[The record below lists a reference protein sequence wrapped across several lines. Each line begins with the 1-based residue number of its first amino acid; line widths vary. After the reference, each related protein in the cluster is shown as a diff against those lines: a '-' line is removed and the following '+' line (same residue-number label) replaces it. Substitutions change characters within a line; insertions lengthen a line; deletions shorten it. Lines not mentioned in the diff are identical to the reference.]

1 MWLSVCVLV
10 MRLTV
15 KNLTPRAATVPHTI
29 GNPLY
34 HWTHL
39 ELRRPFGITGKLLS
53 PSTADE
59 IWNECNELLAQDNFS
74 ARGIM
79 QQMNVKMVG
88 TTDDPIDSLEH
99 HAEIAKD
106 GSFTIKVLPSWRPD
120 KAFNIEQATF
130 NDYMAKLGEVSDTD
144 IRRFADLQTALT
156 KRLDHFA
163 AHGCKVSDHALDVVM
178 FAGSERSGTG
188 QHSGAPSGWRTPER
202 ARSGTVQK
210 LRYWCSLVPNMHV
223 AAGYSST
230 TLARC
235 VITTCV
241 SSNCWG
247 PDVGFDSIND
257 RPMAEELSKLLSKQN
272 EENLLPKT
280 ILYCLN
286 PRDNEVLGT
295 MIGNFEGEGMPGK
308 NAVRFR
314 LVV

>member
-1 MWLSVCVLV
+1 M
-10 MRLTV
+10 
-15 KNLTPRAATVPHTI
+15 
-29 GNPLY
+29 
-34 HWTHL
+34 
-39 ELRRPFGITGKLLS
+39 LS

-163 AHGCKVSDHALDVVM
+163 AHGCKCL
-178 FAGSERSGTG
+178 
-188 QHSGAPSGWRTPER
+188 
-202 ARSGTVQK
+202 
-210 LRYWCSLVPNMHV
+210 
-223 AAGYSST
+223 T
-230 TLARC
+230 TR
-235 VITTCV
+235 
-241 SSNCWG
+241 W
-247 PDVGFDSIND
+247 
-257 RPMAEELSKLLSKQN
+257 MW
-272 EENLLPKT
+272 
-280 ILYCLN
+280 
-286 PRDNEVLGT
+286 
-295 MIGNFEGEGMPGK
+295 
-308 NAVRFR
+308 
-314 LVV
+314 

>member
-1 MWLSVCVLV
+1 M
-10 MRLTV
+10 
-15 KNLTPRAATVPHTI
+15 K
-29 GNPLY
+29 
-34 HWTHL
+34 
-39 ELRRPFGITGKLLS
+39 
-53 PSTADE
+53 

-99 HAEIAKD
+99 HAEIAKAF
-106 GSFTIKVLPSWRPD
+106 FTIKVLPSWRPD

-178 FAGSERSGTG
+178 FAEANEAELDSILARRLAGETLSGTK
-188 QHSGAPSGWRTPER
+188 WR
-202 ARSGTVQK
+202 SSK

-247 PDVGFDSIND
+247 PGVGFDSIND

-295 MIGNFEGEGMPGK
+295 MIGNFQGEGMPGK
-308 NAVRFR
+308 MQFGSGWWFNDQKDGMDVR
-314 LVV
+314 